1 MKRHTLKRSRWLGML
16 AGLIGLITTSCDHPL
31 PDQPALHDD
40 VQFGANV
47 LCRIDPLNPNWMLT
61 MSMYDSTPSRA
72 VTYIYEGVIDVQGI
86 RTTTTGGIPYTN
98 AFPLFITSTTPT
110 LTVALGLP
118 SGTTYKAVVPMSKPV
133 LDYTF
138 STASQTSGMQITMPR
153 AIEGGDQLISNVY
166 QAIPSGW
173 LIAYRDTLKTVGETT
188 QTIPAEVVRSYMRN
202 GTLRVSTVLVTNHR
216 ADGFPGG
223 ASITY
228 QHREKLES
236 VEVVP

>member
-1 MKRHTLKRSRWLGML
+1 
-16 AGLIGLITTSCDHPL
+16 
-31 PDQPALHDD
+31 
-40 VQFGANV
+40 
-47 LCRIDPLNPNWMLT
+47 
-61 MSMYDSTPSRA
+61 
-72 VTYIYEGVIDVQGI
+72 
-86 RTTTTGGIPYTN
+86 
-98 AFPLFITSTTPT
+98 LFITSTTPT
-110 LTVALGLP
+110 LTVGLGLP
-118 SGTTYKAVVPMSKPV
+118 SGTTYNAVVPMSKPV

-138 STASQTSGMQITMPR
+138 STASQTSGMKITMPR
-153 AIEGGDQLISNVY
+153 AIEGGDKLISNVY

-173 LIAYRDTLKTVGETT
+173 MIAYRDTMTTVGETT
-188 QTIPAEVVRSYMRN
+188 QTIPADVVRSHMRN